1 MQLVIIASFQ
11 VSDFSFLKKIK
22 KKKKTNRHNLKLNIL
37 VSFDSRRAAETAAKI
52 ILIIR
57 IESLALA

>member
-11 VSDFSFLKKIK
+11 VSDFSFLKKIFFF
-22 KKKKTNRHNLKLNIL
+22 KKTNRHDLKLNIL
-37 VSFDSRRAAETAAKI
+37 VSFDSHRAAETAAKI

-57 IESLALA
+57 IESLAVA

>member
-1 MQLVIIASFQ
+1 MQLFIIASFQ

-22 KKKKTNRHNLKLNIL
+22 KKKTKRHNLKLNIL

>member
-22 KKKKTNRHNLKLNIL
+22 KKKPNRHDLKLNIL
-37 VSFDSRRAAETAAKI
+37 VSFDNHRAAETAAKI

>member
-22 KKKKTNRHNLKLNIL
+22 KKKTNRHDLKLNIL
-37 VSFDSRRAAETAAKI
+37 VSFDSHRAAEIAAKI

>member
-11 VSDFSFLKKIK
+11 VSDFSFLKKI

>member
-22 KKKKTNRHNLKLNIL
+22 KKKTNRHDLKLNIL

-52 ILIIR
+52 ILIIQ

>member
-11 VSDFSFLKKIK
+11 VSDFSFLKKI

-57 IESLALA
+57 NIQ

>member
-22 KKKKTNRHNLKLNIL
+22 KKKTNRHDLKLNIL
-37 VSFDSRRAAETAAKI
+37 VSFDSRRAAETATKI
-52 ILIIR
+52 ILIIQ

>member
-22 KKKKTNRHNLKLNIL
+22 KKKTNRHDLKLNIL